1 MWKHLDDYQ
10 IILGSQS
17 PRRVELLRGLDLPFE
32 QIRLE
37 GVDESYPTDL
47 PLEEIPPL
55 YRPCEGGGLS
65 PTSRR
70 ADAPH
75 HADTLV
81 FIGDKVLG
89 KPRDAAEA
97 KAMLREL
104 SGQKHTVTTGV
115 VLMTAERSVAF
126 SDTATVEFLPLTDE
140 EIDYYV
146 TR

>member
-55 YRPCEGGGLS
+55 YRPRGRRRLIAHFSVSARSSSRLIRWSSLGIKSSVS
-65 PTSRR
+65 PVMLHRR
-70 ADAPH
+70 RRCFA
-75 HADTLV
+75 
-81 FIGDKVLG
+81 
-89 KPRDAAEA
+89 
-97 KAMLREL
+97 
-104 SGQKHTVTTGV
+104 S
-115 VLMTAERSVAF
+115 
-126 SDTATVEFLPLTDE
+126 
-140 EIDYYV
+140 
-146 TR
+146 